1 MEYGTGAIFGCPG
14 HDQRDLEF
22 ARQYD
27 LEVIPVVAPAEAEA
41 ATFEIGEVAY
51 LGPGRMINS
60 GFLDGLEV
68 EAAKAEVAR
77 RAEAGGF
84 GEAWITYRL
93 RDWGVSR
100 QRYWGCP
107 IPVIHCAGC
116 GIVGVP
122 EAELPV
128 RLPEDVEFDQPG
140 NPLDRHPTWADVACP
155 KCGAA
160 ARRETDTFD
169 TFIDSSWYF
178 ARFCSPRD
186 ANPVARDAVDYWMPV
201 DQYIGGVEHA
211 ILHLLYSRFYTRAMR
226 RCGYL
231 AVDEP
236 FDGMFTQGMVCHAT
250 YRDPEGNLLLPD
262 EVTRDGEAWRH
273 RETGAPVRVGRSEK
287 MSKRLKNVIDPAE
300 IIERYG
306 ADTARLF
313 MLSDSPPDRDLEW
326 TDAGVEGA
334 WRFTQRLWRLVL
346 GALSRLPANGT
357 PAPAGFSGEA
367 EALRRAA
374 HKMILAMTDDI
385 ERFRFN
391 VAVARV
397 HELANQ
403 IATFEASE
411 ARAPGDAWALRE
423 ALETLVVLAGPM
435 IPHLMEELWSRL
447 GHDTLLV
454 ETAWPVADPALL
466 RDDTVTI
473 AIQVNGKLRGR
484 LEVARDCVEAGLRAQ
499 ALAEAGVARSIGER
513 ELRRVVVVPNRIVN
527 VVV

>member
-1 MEYGTGAIFGCPG
+1 MA
-14 HDQRDLEF
+14 L
-22 ARQYD
+22 
-27 LEVIPVVAPAEAEA
+27 
-41 ATFEIGEVAY
+41 
-51 LGPGRMINS
+51 
-60 GFLDGLEV
+60 
-68 EAAKAEVAR
+68 
-77 RAEAGGF
+77 
-84 GEAWITYRL
+84 
-93 RDWGVSR
+93 
-100 QRYWGCP
+100 
-107 IPVIHCAGC
+107 
-116 GIVGVP
+116 
-122 EAELPV
+122 
-128 RLPEDVEFDQPG
+128 
-140 NPLDRHPTWADVACP
+140 
-155 KCGAA
+155 
-160 ARRETDTFD
+160 
-169 TFIDSSWYF
+169 
-178 ARFCSPRD
+178 
-186 ANPVARDAVDYWMPV
+186 
-201 DQYIGGVEHA
+201 
-211 ILHLLYSRFYTRAMR
+211 
-226 RCGYL
+226 
-231 AVDEP
+231 DEP

-374 HKMILAMTDDI
+374 HKTVLAMADDI

-484 LEVARDCVEAGLRAQ
+484 LEVARDCEEAALRKQ
-499 ALAEAGVARSIGER
+499 ALAEAGVARAIGER
-513 ELRRVVVVPNRIVN
+513 EIRRVVVVPNRIVN